1 MFQNVI
7 LFFILLIMTRAGL
20 LQTARALEKEI
31 GVKAKYYPRHYVVPC
46 SYIRK
51 RFHLGKKRLLWFS
64 YLCYLLSEV
73 SFILFAIELWAS
85 LTRTNGP
92 LVDVLFVIH
101 IGLSVI
107 LSISA
112 VIVCFF
118 YRGDQ
123 R

>member
-1 MFQNVI
+1 
-7 LFFILLIMTRAGL
+7 MTRAGL
-20 LQTARALEKEI
+20 LQTACALEKEI

-46 SYIRK
+46 KYIRK

-64 YLCYLLSEV
+64 YVCYLLAEV
-73 SFILFAIELWAS
+73 SFILFIFEIWAS
-85 LTRTNGP
+85 LARTDRP
-92 LVDVLFVIH
+92 LVDILFTIH

-118 YRGDQ
+118 YRGNQ

>member
-1 MFQNVI
+1 
-7 LFFILLIMTRAGL
+7 MTRVGL
-20 LQTARALEKEI
+20 LQTAHALEKEI

-46 SYIRK
+46 AYIRK

-64 YLCYLLSEV
+64 YVCYLLSEV
-73 SFILFAIELWAS
+73 SFILFAFEIWAS
-85 LTRTNGP
+85 LARTDRP
-92 LVDVLFVIH
+92 LVDVLFMIH

-118 YRGDQ
+118 YRGNQ
-123 R
+123 Q